1 MLKIDPISFLAS
13 LENSVEATI
22 FRRGLGYYQSNLVHS
37 VRILN
42 DANARADLN
51 YIRVSG
57 TVRGTQAYKTVIGI
71 RDSIVADYECSCPY
85 HTDHYNN
92 EPCKH
97 VVALGLTLT
106 DRVKYGELDLPKIS
120 EPTGEAEEDMR
131 RKLISAGVD
140 VANLSPE
147 VFAGIMSASLSKRET
162 PKFDA
167 LQIENPRG
175 LKALREKI
183 KSESSPSPKPP
194 EPFEKRYYLC
204 LKTYGDEIHSIRLE
218 EKVIRKDWSRYGMF
232 NVDLEDVKNEK
243 DLSSEQSEMIS
254 LLIEDREKS
263 YEERRKNPIDA
274 VRFFS
279 LARQIGLGIEYHGGY
294 SSAQKISWAEPEK
307 ISATLAIKEK
317 SSYHGNHD
325 YKIIELTLSDE
336 SSRNISAVMSGKGGL
351 VVFKRKTIEIH
362 TIQTALAKIIARAI
376 KSNSYDGY
384 RSFNY
389 DKSLSHIKRT
399 VFLDSEYEYINEIID
414 MCKNDIDCDIQTEN
428 AYTIVRHKAQPVII
442 VDYVASDKTL
452 SVQPSVDYGGDTLPI
467 CDIMR
472 YINTSYNRGVER
484 RQEPAFGD
492 TDVVRIDRS
501 TIHIAKVA
509 EKIEHALFNLGLK
522 KSETLGIK
530 RIGRLTARGDKQIS
544 NCAEVYLPEIKKLGY
559 EMRYPHDMLDISDA
573 DFKADFDIDFN
584 AEKDWLAFDM
594 EMYCGEDRVQLED
607 IEACIK
613 SGTNLLKMADGR
625 ILRIQN
631 PEAMKRIMEMLIHFR
646 KNDAG
651 KFEGRTYNA
660 PELDAIAVGSPH
672 YNAQVSA
679 SFKAFIKEAKDG
691 KMVKTV
697 RIPKQ
702 FSSVL
707 RDYQIHG
714 VQWLHFLHHYHFAG
728 ILADDMGLGKT
739 LQALAILSIHAK
751 DDKPSLI
758 IAPKTLLHNWEHEVS
773 IFAPH
778 LKVKI
783 IDGTQAER
791 EGYIKD
797 AKKYDLIVTS
807 YPALQKDIEVYEKY
821 KHTFNY
827 CVIDEA
833 QYIKNPR
840 TKNAHTVRRVACD
853 YRLALTGTPLE
864 NGVEEIWSSF
874 DFLMPGFLG
883 HHSHFQKNIGNP
895 IMKQSDSSALARLKT
910 KVQCFML
917 RRTKEEV
924 LKELPP
930 KIEQVIECDL
940 SDEQNILYQ
949 DVLKRVQKD
958 ISEQV
963 GKKGFAGSQ
972 IHILAGLTRLRQICN
987 HPALVLPEKK
997 RGTYPSA
1004 KLDACLNII
1013 EEMKLE
1019 NRKVLVFSQFTKMLD
1034 ILAKELDE
1042 RKIKHSYL
1050 SGKTKDRKE
1059 TVRGFIDDPKKTVF
1073 LISTKAGGVGLNL
1086 TVADAVVIFDP
1097 WWNPQVERQAVD
1109 RTHRIGQHKTV
1120 NVYRLR
1126 TKGTIEEKIATLQER
1141 KQSLFNA
1148 LVGDSKDLF
1157 KKLTWDDVKSLLSI

>member
-1 MLKIDPISFLAS
+1 MLKIDPVVFLTS
-13 LENSVEATI
+13 LEHSVDPSI

-37 VRILN
+37 VRILSDVDSQEN
-42 DANARADLN
+42 QN

-57 TVRGTQAYKTVIGI
+57 VVRGTQTYKTIIGMRNGVI
-71 RDSIVADYECSCPY
+71 ADYECSCPY
-85 HTDHYNN
+85 AHDHHND

-106 DRVKYGELDLPKIS
+106 DRIKNGELLIPRMTEQVSDDEVGGLKNNLRQMKNARAIVSSATIVPP
-120 EPTGEAEEDMR
+120 PT
-131 RKLISAGVD
+131 
-140 VANLSPE
+140 
-147 VFAGIMSASLSKRET
+147 T
-162 PKFDA
+162 PKVPLSFEKEYY
-167 LQIENPRG
+167 LLLETYG
-175 LKALREKI
+175 GVLREI
-183 KSESSPSPKPP
+183 KLVKHGARLAWSPYGSSDP
-194 EPFEKRYYLC
+194 
-204 LKTYGDEIHSIRLE
+204 TN
-218 EKVIRKDWSRYGMF
+218 IRKENSLTR
-232 NVDLEDVKNEK
+232 
-243 DLSSEQSEMIS
+243 EQEEIIT
-254 LLIEDREKS
+254 LLIEDKAKSYIQREKNTMDMV
-263 YEERRKNPIDA
+263 K
-274 VRFFS
+274 FFS
-279 LARQIGLGIEYHGGY
+279 LVRTAGLEIRSTHEY
-294 SSAQKISWAEPEK
+294 SAERKLEWIEPEK
-307 ISATLAIKEK
+307 ISATLSIKERL
-317 SSYHGNHD
+317 SLYGHHP
-325 YKIIELTLSDE
+325 YKIIMLELPEVLP
-336 SSRNISAVMSGKGGL
+336 RSAYTVGVGDGGL
-351 VVFKRKTIEIH
+351 VLIKKDTIEIH
-362 TIQTALAKIIARAI
+362 AVPTVLAKIIQRAVGG
-376 KSNSYDGY
+376 N
-384 RSFNY
+384 NY
-389 DKSLSHIKRT
+389 NDYW
-399 VFLDSEYEYINEIID
+399 LDSRELKTAHKHTVLLEHEYEHINEIID
-414 MCKNDIDCDIQTEN
+414 ACKKSVDCDMQTAS
-428 AYTIVRHKAQPVII
+428 AYTVVRHVAQPII
-442 VDYVASDKTL
+442 VVDYIAPEKTL
-452 SVQPSVDYGGDTLPI
+452 SVQPSVDYGGTILPI
-467 CDIMR
+467 CDTL
-472 YINTSYNRGVER
+472 YFSTSSFNRGITR
-484 RQEPAFGD
+484 RREPAFGASE
-492 TDVVRIDRS
+492 VVRIEGN
-501 TIHIAKVA
+501 TIHIAPVA
-509 EKIEHALFNLGLK
+509 EKIEKTLFSLGLN
-522 KSETLGIK
+522 KSDILGIK
-530 RIGRLTARGDKQIS
+530 KTGRLLARGDKQIS
-544 NCAEVYLPEIKKLGY
+544 RTVEIYLPEIKKLGY

-584 AEKDWLAFDM
+584 AGEDWLSFDM
-594 EMYCGEDRVQLED
+594 DMYCGEDRVQLED

-631 PEAMKRIMEMLIHFR
+631 VDAMKRISEMLVHFR
-646 KNDAG
+646 KNDEG

-660 PELDAIAVGSPH
+660 PELDAVATGSPY
-672 YNAQVSA
+672 YNAQVSK
-679 SFKAFIKEAKDG
+679 SFSAFIKEAKDG

-707 RDYQIHG
+707 RDYQIQG
-714 VQWLHFLHHYHFAG
+714 VHWLHFLHHYHFAG

-758 IAPKTLLHNWEHEVS
+758 VAPKTLLHNWEHEVS
-773 IFAPH
+773 LFAPH

-783 IDGTQAER
+783 IDGTQKER

-797 AKKYDLIVTS
+797 SKKFDLIVTS

-883 HHSHFQKNIGNP
+883 HHAHFQKHTGNP
-895 IMKQSDSSALARLKT
+895 IMKQSDSAALARLKT

-930 KIEQVIECDL
+930 KMEQVIECDL

-958 ISEQV
+958 INDQV
-963 GKKGFAGSQ
+963 KKKGFAGSQ

-1004 KLDACLNII
+1004 KLDACMGII

-1034 ILAKELDE
+1034 ILAKEINE
-1042 RKIKHSYL
+1042 RGIKHSYL

-1059 TVRGFIDDPKKTVF
+1059 TVHGFTDDPEKTVF

-1086 TVADAVVIFDP
+1086 TVADTVVIFDP

-1109 RTHRIGQHKTV
+1109 RAHRIGQKKTV

-1126 TKGTIEEKIATLQER
+1126 TKGTIEEKIATLQDR
-1141 KQSLFNA
+1141 KQNLFNA

-1157 KKLTWDDVKSLLSI
+1157 KKLTWDDVKSLLSM